1 MSVLP
6 VTLEKHWQSQWHPAF
21 GIAGS
26 KNAPT
31 GAGENSPAIPS
42 LGDVIQRKQEVPE
55 GRMNLITSAV
65 PTGLYYLSLDAL
77 HPSNELLGYFRL
89 PRQGLF

>member
-1 MSVLP
+1 
-6 VTLEKHWQSQWHPAF
+6 
-21 GIAGS
+21 
-26 KNAPT
+26 
-31 GAGENSPAIPS
+31 
-42 LGDVIQRKQEVPE
+42 
-55 GRMNLITSAV
+55 MNLITSAV